1 MVAEWYCQVMGSE
14 VGPLTQHE
22 LVDMV
27 RNHRINPEDLIRR
40 NESSWVAAFEVKG
53 LFEAAA
59 KPPSSRANTTETS
72 SEQEAS
78 VPSVDAEEVRDETHV
93 ESPRVRQ
100 DPAHAQP
107 EPAARPAPTKIARID
122 KGSDNVND
130 WFCIASGEKRGP
142 LGFDELQAMASEG
155 SLRGRDRVWRA
166 SWPKFQKAA
175 DVDGLD
181 V

>member
-14 VGPLTQHE
+14 VGPLTQRE

-27 RNHRINPEDLIRR
+27 RNHRINPEDLVRR
-40 NESSWVAAFEVKG
+40 NESSWVAAFEVRG

-59 KPPSSRANTTETS
+59 KPPSPSKSAETKPTVAEDS
-72 SEQEAS
+72 AS
-78 VPSVDAEEVRDETHV
+78 PVGRT
-93 ESPRVRQ
+93 ESPHRRPDPPHTDVRASSKLVAKQ
-100 DPAHAQP
+100 QTPSCDVEQSTA
-107 EPAARPAPTKIARID
+107 
-122 KGSDNVND
+122 ND
-130 WFCIASGEKRGP
+130 WFCIASGEKKGP
-142 LGFDELQAMASEG
+142 LRFDELKAMASDG

>member
-14 VGPLTQHE
+14 VGPLTQRE

-40 NESSWVAAFEVKG
+40 NKSSWVAAFEVRG

-59 KPPSSRANTTETS
+59 KPSSSSSSSDAAKAKVTETPPDRS
-72 SEQEAS
+72 
-78 VPSVDAEEVRDETHV
+78 PSQALAEKR
-93 ESPRVRQ
+93 RVRR
-100 DPAHAQP
+100 DRAHSH
-107 EPAARPAPTKIARID
+107 PAPLAKSSPKPA
-122 KGSDNVND
+122 SPLVNHTETEAIHD

-142 LGFDELQAMASEG
+142 LGFEELQAMACDG

-175 DVDGLD
+175 DVEGLD